1 MTDTQSEAMQGL
13 KKHLPQSMTEFTEE
27 ILELESAI
35 VLVID
40 KKVGVIGV
48 NSAFF
53 NYLPF
58 TSLVAF
64 SKKHKDIAE
73 LFLCGKGMLESEKP
87 FSWLYEVLKTP
98 DKKHK
103 VKMLDKE
110 EKETLFSVKI
120 KDVEAEGKSLFIAQF
135 DDISAFEKAKQ
146 AQTYFEEFKQKFLTS
161 MSHEF
166 RTPMNGIIGFVD
178 LLGRTETDRIQ
189 QEYIKL
195 ISHSAQTMMHNVE
208 NLLELAQIES
218 GQIHLNEQSIDLI
231 KVMEAFSNEFC
242 DSSREK
248 EIQLLFYIDPL
259 LPKELIADVDKLK
272 KVLRN
277 LIENAIKYT
286 EKKGQVYV
294 EIRANDID
302 KKGEILVEYSV
313 TDTGVGIDQN
323 RLSTIIRPFAS
334 AKDNQSRGK
343 DGLGVGLSVCFKLT
357 DMMGSK
363 LKLATEVGK
372 GSRFSFSLE
381 HKTQNESAFE
391 FVKGSRMAI
400 WAEDYYTVLYSKLLK
415 EYLDHFGVE
424 VIEIDG
430 LVNKELKNCDAV
442 FIVTDHLSHSRIK
455 SIKATYRNLQI
466 IPVINPFHEDK
477 FETVI
482 DEVDDVLMKPLLPH
496 KIYET
501 LNVVWKKVPPELLKR
516 VNLKPKKPKKSLLD
530 LSILVAEDNPINL
543 KLIETLLSQY
553 KLKVRTVVNGKEAV
567 DVYEKEK
574 KFDLV
579 FMDIDMPVMDGIAAT
594 RLIKEIDK
602 RDARGHTPII
612 ALTAHGLSGDRE
624 RIISAG
630 LDEHLPKPLDRAKL
644 EQVLK
649 QYLDL
654 EIN

>member
-1 MTDTQSEAMQGL
+1 MT
-13 KKHLPQSMTEFTEE
+13 KFTEE

-40 KKVGVIGV
+40 KKIGVVGV

-53 NYLPF
+53 KYFPF
-58 TSLVAF
+58 KSLDIF
-64 SKKHKDIAE
+64 RKKHKDIAE
-73 LFLCGKGMLESEKP
+73 LFIPGKELLMSEKS
-87 FSWLYEVLKTP
+87 FSWLYEILKAP
-98 DKKHK
+98 KENHK

-110 EKETLFSVKI
+110 GKENLFAVKI

-135 DDISAFEKAKQ
+135 DDISAIEKAKQ
-146 AQTYFEEFKQKFLTS
+146 AQTYFEEFKKKFLTS

-189 QEYIKL
+189 KEYIKL
-195 ISHSAQTMMHNVE
+195 ISHSAQNMMHNVE

-218 GQIHLNEQSIDLI
+218 GQIHLNEHNIDLI
-231 KVMEAFSNEFC
+231 KVMEAFSSEFSE
-242 DSSREK
+242 SSREK

-259 LPKELIADVDKLK
+259 LPKELNADIDKLK

-286 EKKGQVYV
+286 GKKGQVYV
-294 EIRANDID
+294 EIRANDIG
-302 KKGEILVEYSV
+302 KKGETLVEYSV

-334 AKDNQSRGK
+334 AKDNQSKGK

-381 HKTQNESAFE
+381 HKSSDENVFE

-430 LVNKELKNCDAV
+430 LANKELKNCDAV

-455 SIKATYRNLQI
+455 SIKTTYRNLQI
-466 IPVINPFHEDK
+466 IPVINPFHEEK

-482 DEVDDVLMKPLLPH
+482 DEVDDILMKPLLPH
-496 KIYET
+496 KIYDT
-501 LNVVWKKVPPELLKR
+501 LNVIWKKVPPELLKR

-530 LSILVAEDNPINL
+530 LTILVAEDNPINL

-567 DVYEKEK
+567 DVYDKEK

-579 FMDIDMPVMDGIAAT
+579 FMDIDMPVMDGITAT

-602 RDARGHTPII
+602 RDSREHTPII

-624 RIISAG
+624 RIIAAG
-630 LDEHLPKPLDRAKL
+630 LDEHLPKPLDRTKL

-649 QYLDL
+649 QHLDL

>member
-1 MTDTQSEAMQGL
+1 MQEL
-13 KKHLPQSMTEFTEE
+13 KKYLPQSMSEFTEE

-40 KKVGVIGV
+40 KKIGIIGV

-58 TSLVAF
+58 KSLDAF

-73 LFLCGKGMLESEKP
+73 LFLPGKELLASEKP

-98 DKKHK
+98 KDKHK

-110 EKETLFSVKI
+110 GNENLFSVKI
-120 KDVEAEGKSLFIAQF
+120 KDVVAEGKSLFIVQF

-189 QEYIKL
+189 QEYVKL

-218 GQIHLNEQSIDLI
+218 GQIHLNEQTIDLI
-231 KVMEAFSNEFC
+231 NVMETFSNEFYE
-242 DSSREK
+242 SAREK
-248 EIQLLFYIDPL
+248 EVQLLFYIDPL
-259 LPKELIADVDKLK
+259 LPKELAVDIDKLK

-286 EKKGQVYV
+286 DKKGQVYV
-294 EIRANDID
+294 EIRANDIG
-302 KKGEILVEYSV
+302 KNGEVLVEYSV

-343 DGLGVGLSVCFKLT
+343 DGLGVGLTVCFKLT

-381 HKTQNESAFE
+381 HKSDNENAFE

-430 LVNKELKNCDAV
+430 LANKELKNCDAV

-466 IPVINPFHEDK
+466 VPVINPFHEEK
-477 FETVI
+477 FETII
-482 DEVDDVLMKPLLPH
+482 DEVEDVLMKPLLPH

-530 LSILVAEDNPINL
+530 LTILVAEDNPINL

-567 DVYEKEK
+567 DVYDKEK

-579 FMDIDMPVMDGIAAT
+579 FMDIDMPVMDGITAT
-594 RLIKEIDK
+594 RLMKEIGR
-602 RDARGHTPII
+602 RDGRGHTPII

-624 RIISAG
+624 RIIAAG
-630 LDEHLPKPLDRAKL
+630 LDEHLPKPLDRTKL